1 MIWSSPAVDSG
12 RIYIGTRGSNV
23 YCLNISNG
31 DLLWS
36 YPTDSQ
42 TNCSP
47 LVSDGRVYISS
58 DDGKL
63 YCLNSIDGSL
73 MWRYSLSNASINGFS
88 SPAFLNGT
96 IYVGA
101 VINYDS
107 PNVFAIDASNGAS
120 KWNYTVDGGTT
131 ASPAISD
138 HRVFIGSS
146 NGKVYC
152 LDAINGSQVW
162 NATIGSNWFAGIYM
176 SSPAI
181 ADGMLFVGSGDSNC
195 YCLNASNGSQ
205 IWKTP
210 TKQMIWSSPAVADG
224 KVYIGSSDGRLYC
237 FNEYTG
243 EQVWSYYTLG
253 RVVSS
258 PAVYGGAVYVGCGT
272 SIPGE
277 GKIYA
282 FGAKYSVPTDLT
294 LSLNSQ
300 TSFLGFKVNLNGTL
314 TSNQT
319 VMAGAA
325 VQLSYS
331 INGGQTW
338 NDITSVDTSNDGTY
352 LAVWVP
358 SATGN
363 YLVRASWAGIY
374 PYQPAQVQRTLSVTT
389 VNDQYVFSVVSNST
403 VSSLAFNST
412 TDELSFTV
420 AGPSG
425 TTGFVDMGIA
435 KSLVPNVANLKVYLD
450 GTNLD
455 YTATST
461 ADSWFLHFTYS
472 HSTHVLIISLDENTS
487 TPSSSPTPTQTST
500 PSPATTSTPEGTQSP
515 FDATFLI
522 VVAAVAA
529 AVVTVAVAVVVI
541 KKKRK
546 Q

>member
-1 MIWSSPAVDSG
+1 MRKSLIGAFFVAVVVAGLVLAGNALVCGASSDSDSWYMFRHDLQRTGHSTSSAPAAGEVMWVYNTTVEMDSSPAVVDGRVIAALGNGDIYALNATTGAVLWVHSVEPGQNLIWSSPAVDSG

-63 YCLNSIDGSL
+63 YCLNSVDGSL

-96 IYVGA
+96 VYVGA

-107 PNVFAIDASNGAS
+107 PNVFAIDASTGAS

-131 ASPAISD
+131 ASPAISGN
-138 HRVFIGSS
+138 RVFIGSS

-205 IWKTP
+205 IWKAP

-243 EQVWSYYTLG
+243 EQMWSYYTLG

-272 SIPGE
+272 SMPGE
-277 GKIYA
+277 GK
-282 FGAKYSVPTDLT
+282 S
-294 LSLNSQ
+294 
-300 TSFLGFKVNLNGTL
+300 
-314 TSNQT
+314 
-319 VMAGAA
+319 M
-325 VQLSYS
+325 
-331 INGGQTW
+331 
-338 NDITSVDTSNDGTY
+338 
-352 LAVWVP
+352 P
-358 SATGN
+358 SE
-363 YLVRASWAGIY
+363 
-374 PYQPAQVQRTLSVTT
+374 P
-389 VNDQYVFSVVSNST
+389 
-403 VSSLAFNST
+403 
-412 TDELSFTV
+412 
-420 AGPSG
+420 
-425 TTGFVDMGIA
+425 
-435 KSLVPNVANLKVYLD
+435 
-450 GTNLD
+450 
-455 YTATST
+455 ST
-461 ADSWFLHFTYS
+461 ACRRT
-472 HSTHVLIISLDENTS
+472 
-487 TPSSSPTPTQTST
+487 
-500 PSPATTSTPEGTQSP
+500 
-515 FDATFLI
+515 
-522 VVAAVAA
+522 
-529 AVVTVAVAVVVI
+529 
-541 KKKRK
+541 
-546 Q
+546 

>member
-1 MIWSSPAVDSG
+1 
-12 RIYIGTRGSNV
+12 
-23 YCLNISNG
+23 LNESNG

-63 YCLNSIDGSL
+63 YCLNSVDGSL

-96 IYVGA
+96 IYVGSTP
-101 VINYDS
+101 NYDT
-107 PNVFAIDASNGAS
+107 PNVFAIDAPTGAS
-120 KWNYTVDGGTT
+120 KWNYTVDAGTT
-131 ASPAISD
+131 SSPAVSD
-138 HRVFIGSS
+138 NRVFIGSGS
-146 NGKVYC
+146 GKVYC
-152 LDAINGSQVW
+152 LDALNGSLVW
-162 NATIGSNWFAGIYM
+162 GAAIGAGNSAFGGIYM
-176 SSPAI
+176 SSPAV
-181 ADGMLFVGSGDSNC
+181 ADGMLFVGSSDGNC

-205 IWKTP
+205 IWKAP
-210 TKQMIWSSPAVADG
+210 TKREIWSSPAVADG

-237 FNEYTG
+237 FNEFTG
-243 EQVWSYYTLG
+243 EEIWNFYTLG

-272 SIPGE
+272 SLPSE

-314 TSNQT
+314 TGNQT

-325 VQLSYS
+325 VQMAYS

-352 LAVWVP
+352 SAVWVP

-363 YLVRASWAGIY
+363 YLVRALWAGTY
-374 PYQPAQVQRTLSVTT
+374 PYEPAQVQRTLSVTT

-412 TDELSFTV
+412 SDELSFTV
-420 AGPSG
+420 TGPSG

-435 KSLVPNVANLKVYLD
+435 KSLVPNIANLKVYLD
-450 GTNLD
+450 GANLD
-455 YTATST
+455 YTAAST
-461 ADSWFLHFTYS
+461 ADSWFLHFAYS
-472 HSTHVLIISLDENTS
+472 HSTHTLVISLGENTS

-529 AVVTVAVAVVVI
+529 AVVAVAVAVVVL
-541 KKKRK
+541 KKKRN